1 MRVVGVVNEESLA
14 TPFATML
21 RLGGVHDFSVTH
33 VVEDVADL
41 LGAGDVD
48 VVVTGRHCARGLMEL
63 VAAMGDATRSRS
75 KFALMTSVQNS
86 DVVRLAAELE
96 FDAIVDI
103 YQDPVAVHQ
112 QLRNIVLMAEEWR
125 HAPDT
130 SASPAML
137 FLATRDALDRSIIA
151 HVALGMTDKQIASEI
166 GLAPQ
171 TVRNRLSKIML
182 DAGLTN
188 RTQLAHMWLRE
199 QSLVMGNS
207 AAESA
212 PRETL

>member
-1 MRVVGVVNEESLA
+1 MRVVGIVNEESLS
-14 TPFATML
+14 TPFETML
-21 RLGGVHDFSVTH
+21 RLGGVNDFSVTH
-33 VVEDVADL
+33 VVEDAVDL

-48 VVVTGRHCARGLMEL
+48 IVVTGRHCARGLMEL
-63 VAAMGDATRSRS
+63 VATMGEKVRSRS

-86 DVVRLAAELE
+86 GIVRLAAELE
-96 FDAIVDI
+96 FDAIVDV

-125 HAPDT
+125 HSVDT
-130 SASPAML
+130 PASPVML

-151 HVALGMTDKQIASEI
+151 HVALGLTDKQIASEI

-171 TVRNRLSKIML
+171 TVRNRLSKVMV

-199 QSLVMGNS
+199 QSLVMGTS
-207 AAESA
+207 AGESA

>member
-1 MRVVGVVNEESLA
+1 MRVVGVVNEESLV
-14 TPFATML
+14 TPFETML
-21 RLGGVHDFSVTH
+21 RLGGVQNFSVTH

-48 VVVTGRHCARGLMEL
+48 VVVTGRHCAQGLMDL
-63 VAAMGDATRSRS
+63 VATMGETVRSRS
-75 KFALMTSVQNS
+75 KFVLMTSVQNS
-86 DVVRLAAELE
+86 DIVRLAAEFE
-96 FDAIVDI
+96 FDAILDV
-103 YQDPVAVHQ
+103 YQDPVAIHQ

-125 HAPDT
+125 HSVDT
-130 SASPAML
+130 TASPVML

-171 TVRNRLSKIML
+171 TVRNRMSKVML

-207 AAESA
+207 AGESA